1 MKIGIM
7 TFWWSEDN
15 YGQILQCYALQKY
28 LRDTGHDA
36 YLIRY
41 DPRKDYIKNPLT
53 ARFLKALNP
62 IKLYNFIRHKLRLYR
77 AAKEQQ
83 ACPRY
88 FSQFRNRYLVQ
99 SEKIYTSYNQL
110 KTDPPTADMYIVGS
124 DQVWNFYTSKLQK
137 VINTVHA
144 YFLDFGGK
152 NIKRVSYAASWG
164 NFFIEKNFREEIQP
178 LLERFDYVSVRE
190 KSGIAICE
198 DCHAQADW
206 VPDPVFLL
214 NTEAYRSLY
223 MENSFDKPQKKYVFL
238 YLLSNPCDCSIVDI
252 KRWAESKGLDVVYVS
267 GNNSID
273 GHTKIFA
280 SIPQWLY
287 LIDNAE
293 YVITNSFHCCVVSS
307 MFHKRY
313 AAVPVKGLISGMN
326 SRLDSL
332 WELLEVS
339 PRLFIN
345 NNFSVLDVKYPELDR
360 NKILSKIG
368 NFNRILQMPEYNE
381 P

>member
-1 MKIGIM
+1 MKIGII

-28 LRDTGHDA
+28 LRDAGHDA

-41 DPRKDYIKNPLT
+41 DPRNDYNKTPFLV
-53 ARFLKALNP
+53 RSLKALNP
-62 IKLYNFIRHKLRLYR
+62 VKLYNYIWNKVRVYR
-77 AAKEQQ
+77 ASKEQKIY
-83 ACPRY
+83 PRY
-88 FSQFRNRYLVQ
+88 FSEFRKRYLVQ

-110 KTDPPTADMYIVGS
+110 KIDPPTADMYIVGS
-124 DQVWNFYTSKLQK
+124 DQVWNFYTSKLQN
-137 VINTVHA
+137 VINIVHA

-164 NFFIEKNFREEIQP
+164 KIFIEESFRKEIQP

-223 MENSFDKPQKKYVFL
+223 MENSFDKPQKKYLFL
-238 YLLSNPCDCSIVDI
+238 YLLANPCDCSVVDI
-252 KRWAESKGLDVVYVS
+252 KRWAQHKGLDVIYVS
-267 GNNSID
+267 GNNNID
-273 GHTKIFA
+273 EHKKVYAT
-280 SIPQWLY
+280 IPQWLY

-293 YVITNSFHCCVVSS
+293 YVITNSFHCCVFSIL
-307 MFHKRY
+307 FHKRF
-313 AAVPVKGLISGMN
+313 AAVPVKSTLSGMN
-326 SRLDSL
+326 LRLDSL
-332 WELLEVS
+332 WELLDVS
-339 PRLFIN
+339 PRLFVN
-345 NNFSVLDVKYPELDR
+345 NNFPVLDIEYPELDR
-360 NKILSKIG
+360 NRILSRIE
-368 NFNRILQMPEYNE
+368 NFNRIL
-381 P
+381 